1 MFYLLT
7 WKIKYFRTDT
17 YKKAKEIM
25 IDAFGAMGTELSEKM
40 LAEKIMLSSSPDAD
54 LVKRI
59 LTHVA
64 TNEKI
69 PSEVRSVKLKK

>member
-17 YKKAKEIM
+17 YKIAKEIM

-64 TNEKI
+64 TNDKI

>member
-7 WKIKYFRTDT
+7 SKIKYFRTDT
-17 YKKAKEIM
+17 YKKAKENM
-25 IDAFGAMGTELSEKM
+25 IDAFGAMGTKLSEKM

-64 TNEKI
+64 TNDKI

>member
-7 WKIKYFRTDT
+7 SKIKFFRADT
-17 YKKAKEIM
+17 YKKAKENM

-64 TNEKI
+64 TNDKI

>member
-17 YKKAKEIM
+17 YKKATENM

-64 TNEKI
+64 TNDKI

>member
-1 MFYLLT
+1 
-7 WKIKYFRTDT
+7 
-17 YKKAKEIM
+17 M

-40 LAEKIMLSSSPDAD
+40 LAEKIMLSPSPDAD

-64 TNEKI
+64 TNDKI

>member
-7 WKIKYFRTDT
+7 SKIKYFRTDT

-64 TNEKI
+64 TNDKI